1 MTFRTL
7 ALGCSCL
14 VALSLAPVGA
24 HAADAAAQTDGTAAS
39 NSDGAVATVIV
50 TAKRLDR
57 ARDTIQPQT
66 GASTY
71 AITSAAIQALPG
83 GDNTELN
90 QVVLQA
96 PGVAQDSFGQLH
108 IRGEH
113 NGLQYRLNGVILPE
127 GLSVF
132 GQALSPRLADRVTLI
147 DGALPAQYG
156 LRTAGIIDITTK
168 SGAQNGGSVSLYG
181 GSHGEIEPSFD
192 YAGSVDDTNLF
203 VSGSFLTDELGI
215 ESPDGRSN
223 PLHDRTD
230 QGQGF
235 AYFDRILD
243 PDNRISLAVGT
254 SNDSFQ
260 IPDTP
265 GQEPG
270 LTYDPGATP
279 LKVGNQTTY
288 PSADLNENQRENTE
302 YGALSWLHSTDR
314 FTGQISLVGR
324 YSSLAFTPDEVGDLL
339 YNGIA
344 QTADKTDAAADLQ
357 AEGSYKLG
365 DDHTVRGGVILEVD
379 RSVSKTTSEVIA
391 LASPTGPQTS
401 DTPESI
407 ADNSS
412 RTAETY
418 SGYLQDEWKLAPNLT
433 LNYGARF
440 DEFDGYRKENQ
451 LSPRIN
457 LVWLPFHA
465 TTVHAGYSRYFSPP
479 PFELVGG
486 ETVSKFVNTTGAATV
501 GADTTPYAE
510 RADYFDLG
518 VEQTLT
524 HALTVGIDGYYKRST
539 HMIDEGQFGAPI
551 IQTPFN
557 YLYGRQY
564 GVELSTSYNKG
575 PFTAYANA
583 AWSVAQGRD
592 IVSSQFNFDP
602 AELAYIAG
610 HYIDVDHNQTWS
622 GSLGASY
629 LWKGTRFSGD
639 LIYGSGLRA
648 DLPLATPIATS
659 AGPLDGIP
667 NGAELGPYTQVNLSA
682 SHRFETLRGGP
693 YTLRV
698 DLINAFDVEYQIRN
712 GTGVGVGAPQYGPRR
727 GVFFGATKEF

>member
-1 MTFRTL
+1 MRFGTV
-7 ALGCSCL
+7 ALRCGCL
-14 VALSLAPVGA
+14 VAAGLASAPA
-24 HAADAAAQTDGTAAS
+24 RSADAPGASVAQAGGS
-39 NSDGAVATVIV
+39 AVATVIV

-83 GDNTELN
+83 GDNTALN

-147 DGALPAQYG
+147 TGALPAQYG
-156 LRTAGIIDITTK
+156 LRTAGIVDITTK
-168 SGAQNGGSVSLYG
+168 SGAQSGGSVSVYG
-181 GSHGEIEPSFD
+181 GFHGEIEPSFD
-192 YAGSVDDTNLF
+192 YAGSVDDTDMF

-215 ESPDGRSN
+215 ESPDGRST

-243 PDNRISLAVGT
+243 PDNRVSLAVGV
-254 SNDSFQ
+254 SNDRFQ

-265 GQEPG
+265 GQTPS

-279 LKVGNQTTY
+279 LKVDGQTAF
-288 PSADLNENQRENTE
+288 PSAALNENQRETTE
-302 YGALSWLHSTDR
+302 YAALSWLHSTDR

-324 YSSLAFTPDEVGDLL
+324 YSSLTFTPDPIGDLL
-339 YNGIA
+339 YDGIA
-344 QTADKTDAAADLQ
+344 QTADKTDAAIGLQ
-357 AEGSYKLG
+357 AEASYKLN
-365 DDHTVRGGVILEVD
+365 DDHTVRAGIILDVD
-379 RSVSKTTSEVIA
+379 RSVSRTTSLVIP
-391 LASPTGPQTS
+391 LASPTGPQTT

-407 ADNSS
+407 IDNGA
-412 RTAETY
+412 RTAQTY
-418 SGYLQDEWKLAPNLT
+418 SAYLQDEWTLLSNLT
-433 LNYGARF
+433 LNYGLRF
-440 DEFDGYRKENQ
+440 DQFDGYRDESQ

-457 LVWLPFHA
+457 LVWLPFRS

-486 ETVSKFVNTTGAATV
+486 ETVGKFVNTTGEAMV

-510 RADYFDLG
+510 RADYLDVG
-518 VEQTLT
+518 VEQAVSR
-524 HALTVGIDGYYKRST
+524 ALTVGLDTYYKRST
-539 HMIDEGQFGAPI
+539 DMIDEGQFGAPI

-557 YLYGRQY
+557 YKDGRQY
-564 GVELSTSYNKG
+564 GVELSTGYNKG
-575 PFTAYANA
+575 PFTAYANL

-592 IVSSQFNFDP
+592 IVSSQFNFAP

-610 HYIDVDHNQTWS
+610 HYIYLDHNQTWS

-629 LWKGTRFSGD
+629 LWRGARFSGD

-648 DLPLATPIATS
+648 DLPLTSPIATS
-659 AGPLDGIP
+659 AGPLDGLP
-667 NGAELGPYTQVNLSA
+667 NGASLGPYTQVNLSV
-682 SHRFETLRGGP
+682 SHRFERAPGGP
-693 YTLRV
+693 YEVRA
-698 DLINAFDVEYQIRN
+698 DLINAFDVAYQIRN

-727 GVFFGATKEF
+727 GVFFGVTKDF